1 MKTEVSVFKDVR
13 LGKRLGRIIDQ
24 LQPKLGASVPQASG
38 NYHQAKAIYRF
49 WSNTKVTTEGILS
62 GSINSCKSKCSQ
74 AEVVLSIQDTSDLDF
89 SNLLKTS
96 GLGYLEQK
104 YLLGIKLHTAIAVNG
119 NGLPLGILKERYWER
134 PLEEFGKTKDRK
146 KKDITEKESYRW
158 VEFQNEINDEL
169 QDVKKLIHIC
179 DREGDIYEFLSAE
192 RSNNQHILLRIVQ
205 DRIISDETHRIK
217 TYLNSLPEMGRTI
230 VSVGRNGIEAPREAE
245 LELRYGKVKIQCPLS
260 QRKSSKSQEIELTVI
275 KAKELDESVSNPIE
289 WYLATDLP
297 IESKSDVAECLRYYS
312 YRWLIERFHY
322 VLKSGCKIE
331 DLQLERSNRLENAV
345 ATYTIMAMRILELTY
360 LSRIQPELKADTVLS
375 RDEIFI
381 LKKKYV
387 KRVSQKDLLLSEA
400 IILIAMLG
408 GFMGRKNDGMPG
420 VMTIWRGMFA
430 LEMMIE
436 GLNLARAALD
446 GFSFQINP
454 HNSS

>member
-1 MKTEVSVFKDVR
+1 MKAQVSVFKDAR
-13 LGKRLGRIIDQ
+13 LEKRLDRIIDQ

-38 NYHQAKAIYRF
+38 NYHQAKAVYRF
-49 WSNTKVTTEGILS
+49 WDNKKVTTEGILS
-62 GSINSCKSKCSQ
+62 EPIRVCKSKCLQ

-89 SNLLKTS
+89 SNLRRTS

-119 NGLPLGILKERYWER
+119 NGLPLGILKEHYWER
-134 PLEEFGKTKDRK
+134 PLEEYGKKKDRK

-158 VEFQNEINDEL
+158 VEFQNALNKEL
-169 QDVKKLIHIC
+169 QEVKQLIHIC

-192 RSNNQHILLRIVQ
+192 RSSNQHILLRIVQ
-205 DRIISDETHRIK
+205 DRIISDDTHRIK
-217 TYLNSLPEMGRTI
+217 TYLNSLPLMGRTI
-230 VSVGRNGIEAPREAE
+230 VSVGRNGSEAPREAE
-245 LELRYGKVKIQCPLS
+245 LELRYGKVKIQCPLT
-260 QRKSSKSQEIELTVI
+260 QKKSSKSQEIELTVI

-297 IESKSDVAECLRYYS
+297 VASTTDVEQCLRYYS

-322 VLKSGCKIE
+322 ILKSGCKIE

-345 ATYTIMAMRILELTY
+345 ATYTILAMRILELTY
-360 LSRIQPELKADTVLS
+360 LSRIQPELNADTVLS
-375 RDEIFI
+375 QDEIFL
-381 LKKKYV
+381 LKKKYS
-387 KRVSQKDLLLSEA
+387 KRVTQKDLLLSEA

-408 GFMGRKNDGMPG
+408 GFMGRKSDGMPG

-446 GFSFQINP
+446 GFSFQNNP